1 MPTSLQATTSSQI
14 KSDVSLTVPLML
26 DKIVVLDQI
35 IIIGVNDMVAEVI
48 VVVKNTKSVL
58 ISPDRVNYLTID
70 QR

>member
-1 MPTSLQATTSSQI
+1 MPTSLQASSQI
-14 KSDVSLTVPLML
+14 KSDVSLIVPLML
-26 DKIVVLDQI
+26 DKIIVLDQV
-35 IIIGVNDMVAEVI
+35 IIIGVHDVVAEVI